1 MVDIGKVPAAGD
13 LARHVQSVS
22 ADGHGRQDRRHGQA
36 PQQDRSRRG
45 SEELALAL
53 SEDGG
58 AAVEARLE
66 QDESGAT
73 VIRVVDIES
82 GESIAVVTP
91 EELRDLA
98 EQTGLPTGLLLQAR
112 S

>member
-1 MVDIGKVPAAGD
+1 MVDIGKIPAPGGAS
-13 LARHVQSVS
+13 RHVHAVS
-22 ADGHGRQDRRHGQA
+22 ADGHGQRDGRRDEA
-36 PQQDRSRRG
+36 PQQDLSRRG

-53 SEDGG
+53 SEDGS

-66 QDESGAT
+66 QDETGAT

-82 GESIAVVTP
+82 GESIAILTP

-98 EQTGLPTGLLLQAR
+98 EQTGLPTGMLLQAE